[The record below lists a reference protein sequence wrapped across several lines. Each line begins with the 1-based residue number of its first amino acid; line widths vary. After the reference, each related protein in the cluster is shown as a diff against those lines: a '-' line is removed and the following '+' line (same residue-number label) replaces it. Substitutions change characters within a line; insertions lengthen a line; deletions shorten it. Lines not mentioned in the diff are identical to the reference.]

1 MEPGTTINN
10 VAEQGLV
17 PIRLS
22 IEIATKPWLF
32 SAENM
37 KTGDCLCS
45 GSSIYVSYRLDV
57 TWKLNKSE
65 GSTGNV
71 NEAAFTL
78 IIYLVMRN
86 DMFYEPWLPFKF

>member
-1 MEPGTTINN
+1 MI
-10 VAEQGLV
+10 VYVQV
-17 PIRLS
+17 RLFM
-22 IEIATKPWLF
+22 L
-32 SAENM
+32 
-37 KTGDCLCS
+37 
-45 GSSIYVSYRLDV
+45 SYRLDV

-65 GSTGNV
+65 GSTENV